1 MSRNKPKSKENRLK
15 AKTGL
20 SNNQFNSFSMLSTS
34 CIGHLGGD
42 AVCKSANGKEF
53 TTFRIAH
60 TSRWTNANGTTNEE
74 TCWVDCVMQG
84 KPNVIEFLKKGQ
96 LVYVSGSTSLRV
108 YSSQKDRCMK
118 AGLTINVRQLELLGG
133 RADEV
138 PSKLYSKDGSKE
150 VSVFKYFYAPDMKR
164 EPNTEEYVKLVS
176 RSNDAFLADRSGW
189 VTRVKTEGESE

>member
-1 MSRNKPKSKENRLK
+1 
-15 AKTGL
+15 
-20 SNNQFNSFSMLSTS
+20 MLTTS

-60 TSRWTNANGTTNEE
+60 TSRWTDANGTPNEE

-96 LVYVSGSTSLRV
+96 LVYVTGSASLRV
-108 YSSQKDRCMK
+108 YSSQKDKCMK

-133 RADEV
+133 RADDV
-138 PSKLYSKDGSKE
+138 PAKLYSTDRAKE
-150 VSVFKYFYAPDMKR
+150 YSIYKYYNAPELKR
-164 EPNTEEYVKLVS
+164 KPNDAEFVQLIS
-176 RSNDAFLADRSGW
+176 RSNETFWVDKNGW
-189 VTRVKTEGESE
+189 VTNPKKEAELD

>member
-1 MSRNKPKSKENRLK
+1 
-15 AKTGL
+15 
-20 SNNQFNSFSMLSTS
+20 MLTTS

-60 TSRWTNANGTTNEE
+60 TSRWTDANGTTNEE
-74 TCWVDCVMQG
+74 TCWIDCVMQG

-138 PSKLYSKDGSKE
+138 PSKLYSEDGSKE

-164 EPNTEEYVKLVS
+164 EPNTEEFVKLVS